1 MLSTLCSRAALFG
14 AALSALAIGAV
25 ADADAAPGDSS
36 KPVAVRIAAP
46 APNALLDARA
56 AAIKIVTGPD
66 VTTIKVYDGTRD
78 VTAQFKRDG
87 SVWRAKLTLTP
98 GTHKLLVES
107 VAGKRSGDA
116 KRVTFIAGRAAQGS
130 ATVRSGGAA
139 STSLTQGPT
148 GTKSYQP
155 TPGALPVS
163 VHTKAASIATLKL
176 NGRKVPDVRGRRFL
190 HDHSWLVSVRDG
202 LRAGKNRLVMASYD
216 QQGRH
221 AIKRWT
227 VVRDSQRPLAEAGP
241 RERHVDPVKW
251 TRLDGTETKPS
262 TRNAK
267 LTYRWRVVNA
277 PKGAK
282 PQLKNANTARPRFKP
297 DVKGFYQVALTVTQ
311 TPRKGARV
319 AAASTSEDVT
329 TLGAWPPLPR
339 QGMYVDTGFYG
350 SQQQMTPPF
359 NSLWFWGSAYPAF
372 TGDPNVCLQF
382 DEVTMGTVD
391 YGMPKDM
398 QPTEGRV
405 TVCAWGATTLS
416 GDNSVSWMPFSESN
430 GSAIWIGTKLVA
442 YNGSDSNWDPNTGNP
457 TSNLHGWLKPAS
469 TDAKDNAAW
478 VDSDMLRVQTRS
490 KGDTP
495 TTNTIVLGD
504 GDAYPVTLPP
514 GATGGYELLFLD
526 NTGRPTGAPKLYSL
540 TGDSIDDPAA
550 EAHLAQDLQNAPKRT
565 TTLLQGFGALPA
577 VPTSTTL
584 ANVIQNMGGRADVVS
599 RFNGKSD
606 STGGAYALI
615 TAPYTAPDGTVTPR
629 ANENSFERTGTGSLN
644 ALLVRDSAQSDYIPL
659 VSDTGAPDPVS
670 PEFGTARNQLL
681 PLIYSAPSSWSNW
694 IPQNGSLGPAT
705 PAQQAAFTDILS
717 TVTSKKWVSSSQGSE
732 LCPDAPDVL
741 RGYYCNSDA
750 TLLTVLLQEIS
761 DQLQF
766 DADLAAKNGYTEKDF
781 ETVQQ
786 ALEAEVGNATK
797 IRAAIGNYQSIFGTS
812 DVKAAFDAAQIGDA
826 IKKAVTDSTQT
837 ASAETLNVISAMT
850 GMAAAFPEISA
861 PLTFI
866 SGSFTLMSDVLPQT
880 ASDVALPGAVQI
892 SQDSAAA
899 ELAADY
905 LTASGDLDDSGDYL
919 ASDPVKLMQGGELL
933 GATYVLSGD
942 DKKSAQILGA
952 YGAQQFLWGTMLA
965 PVYGTWFGKSSL
977 GTNPAC
983 YSSEY
988 FINSPNAWGNPFS
1001 NMDPAA
1007 IWPSGIGIGD
1017 QNDTYNWYFGLNQ
1030 QDDLYKNNQALPKNI
1045 TDTLFGAI
1053 DPTTAPTGLPPAGAP
1068 SGTPALAPAGVV
1080 MPYWAVTYLPFHLLP
1095 FGGPTLPARTDG
1107 CWGNSAR

>member
-1 MLSTLCSRAALFG
+1 MTEGPFLMLSTLCSRAALFG

-25 ADADAAPGDSS
+25 ADADAAPGDSK

-46 APNALLDARA
+46 APNALLNARA

-98 GTHKLLVES
+98 GAHKLLVES

-116 KRVTFIAGRAAQGS
+116 KRVTFIAGRAAQDS

-176 NGRKVPDVRGRRFL
+176 NGRKVPDVRGKRFL

-202 LRAGKNRLVMASYD
+202 LRAGTNRLVMASYD

-282 PQLKNANTARPRFKP
+282 PQLRNANTARPRFKP

-319 AAASTSEDVT
+319 AAASTS
-329 TLGAWPPLPR
+329 
-339 QGMYVDTGFYG
+339 F
-350 SQQQMTPPF
+350 
-359 NSLWFWGSAYPAF
+359 
-372 TGDPNVCLQF
+372 
-382 DEVTMGTVD
+382 
-391 YGMPKDM
+391 
-398 QPTEGRV
+398 EGRH
-405 TVCAWGATTLS
+405 ADDQHDGPRRRRRLS
-416 GDNSVSWMPFSESN
+416 GDAAAGRHGRLRAALPGSHGAAHRCPQAVLADRRLDRRSGRRSAPGAGPAERSE
-430 GSAIWIGTKLVA
+430 A
-442 YNGSDSNWDPNTGNP
+442 
-457 TSNLHGWLKPAS
+457 HH
-469 TDAKDNAAW
+469 DA
-478 VDSDMLRVQTRS
+478 
-490 KGDTP
+490 
-495 TTNTIVLGD
+495 
-504 GDAYPVTLPP
+504 PP
-514 GATGGYELLFLD
+514 GFRRAA
-526 NTGRPTGAPKLYSL
+526 GRA
-540 TGDSIDDPAA
+540 D
-550 EAHLAQDLQNAPKRT
+550 
-565 TTLLQGFGALPA
+565 
-577 VPTSTTL
+577 STTL
-584 ANVIQNMGGRADVVS
+584 ANVIQNIMGGRADVVS

-606 STGGAYALI
+606 SMGGVYALI
-615 TAPYTAPDGTVTPR
+615 TAPYTAPDGTLTR
-629 ANENSFERTGTGSLN
+629 RIKENSFERTGTGSLN
-644 ALLVRDSAQSDYIPL
+644 ALLVRDSAQNDYIPL
-659 VSDTGAPDPVS
+659 VSDTGAPDAVS
-670 PEFGTARNQLL
+670 PQFGTARNQLL

-705 PAQQAAFTDILS
+705 PAQQAAFNDILA
-717 TVTSKKWVSSSQGSE
+717 TVTSKKWVDSSQDNE
-732 LCPDAPDVL
+732 LCTDAPDVL
-741 RGYYCNSDA
+741 RGYYCNSTA
-750 TLLTVLLQEIS
+750 TLLTVLLDEIS
-761 DQLQF
+761 DQLEF

-781 ETVQQ
+781 ETVQR
-786 ALEAEVGNATK
+786 ALEAEVGNAAK
-797 IRAAIGNYQSIFGTS
+797 IRAALDNYQSIFGTS
-812 DVKAAFDAAQIGDA
+812 DITAAFDAAPIGTA
-826 IKKAVTDSTQT
+826 IKKAVGDSTQT
-837 ASAETLNVISAMT
+837 TRAETLNVIGAMT
-850 GMAAAFPEISA
+850 SMAGAFPEISA

-866 SGSFTLMSDVLPQT
+866 SGSFSLMSDVLPAT

-933 GATYVLSGD
+933 GASYVLSGD

-965 PVYGTWFGKSSL
+965 PAYGTWFGKSSL

-983 YSSEY
+983 YGPEF
-988 FINSPNAWGNPFS
+988 FINSPNDMGNPFS

-1017 QNDTYNWYFGLNQ
+1017 QNDTYNWYFGLNPQ
-1030 QDDLYKNNQALPKNI
+1030 NDLYKDSQALPKNI
-1045 TDTLFGAI
+1045 TDLLFGAI
-1053 DPTTAPTGLPPAGAP
+1053 DPTTAPTGRPPVGSP
-1068 SGTPALAPAGVV
+1068 PGTSDLAPAGVV
-1080 MPYWAVTYLPFHLLP
+1080 MPYWALTYLPFHVLP
-1095 FGGPTLPARTDG
+1095 FGGTTLPARSEG
-1107 CWGNSAR
+1107 CWANSAH